1 MKSEGMLI
9 YELMTGMID
18 CASAAPPEGLDV
30 ADEFA
35 EERPCRILSETI
47 YEEKAQLEEQL
58 SPEQMNALEHIA
70 DLQEKLTQTLC
81 LKMYEYGKRM
91 GKKQ

>member
-1 MKSEGMLI
+1 MKAEGMLI

-18 CASAAPPEGLDV
+18 CASAATPEGLDV

-58 SPEQMNALEHIA
+58 SSEQRNALEHIA

>member
-1 MKSEGMLI
+1 MKAEGMLI

-18 CASAAPPEGLDV
+18 CASAVPPEGLDV

-35 EERPCRILSETI
+35 EERPSRILSEAI
-47 YEEKAQLEEQL
+47 YEEKARLEEQL
-58 SPEQMNALEHIA
+58 TVEQMNALEHIA
-70 DLQEKLTQTLC
+70 DLQEKLTQTLS

-91 GKKQ
+91 GGKQ

>member
-1 MKSEGMLI
+1 MKAEGMLI

-18 CASAAPPEGLDV
+18 CASFAPPEGLDV
-30 ADEFA
+30 IDEFA
-35 EERPCRILSETI
+35 EERPCRILSDKI
-47 YEEKAQLEEQL
+47 YEEKARLEEQL

-91 GKKQ
+91 GGKQ